1 MLNKKTLSFIVA
13 ATLSS
18 FAFTFSS
25 SAENQTYDTSRLV
38 SIGGSLTEIVYA
50 LGEEDRLI
58 ARDSTSIEPEAALNL
73 PDVGYIRR
81 LSAEGVLSVNPTAI
95 IALEGSGPKEAV
107 DVLEDA
113 SVPFITVPETYDAE
127 GIVMKIR
134 KTGDALGVP
143 EKADALIAQVKADI
157 SAARFESEKSGAKDM
172 RVLFVLSTKGG
183 RIMASGSG
191 TAADGIIKLAG
202 ALNVINEFQGYKQL
216 SDEAIIKAAHDAIL
230 MIDRGGDH
238 SAGNEELFGNPSI
251 AATPA
256 GAQKNIV
263 RMNGLYL
270 LGFGPRTANAIRDLS
285 KSLSGIKARM

>member
-238 SAGNEELFGNPSI
+238 SAVNEELFGYPSI